1 MIRLVE
7 DVGAPALVFAA
18 DWGTDAADKKSAATA
33 FKWNRPVGIALAVV
47 GYIVGGWLGYGG
59 TFLKNMG
66 IASFDWGANAIKGYI
81 EEAGVT
87 GRVPAGSRVP
97 VRQRI
102 LVQPPTNIGR
112 YPAPAA
118 KKEFELTPAY

>member
-18 DWGTDAADKKSAATA
+18 DWGTDYADSKSAATS
-33 FKWNRPVGIALAVV
+33 FKLNRPMGIGLAAL

-59 TFLKNMG
+59 TFVKNLG

-81 EEAGVT
+81 QEAGGVSRAAQ
-87 GRVPAGSRVP
+87 RVAVHSRAG
-97 VRQRI
+97 VRS
-102 LVQPPTNIGR
+102 
-112 YPAPAA
+112 YPAQPHDREGNWPTAV
-118 KKEFELTPAY
+118 